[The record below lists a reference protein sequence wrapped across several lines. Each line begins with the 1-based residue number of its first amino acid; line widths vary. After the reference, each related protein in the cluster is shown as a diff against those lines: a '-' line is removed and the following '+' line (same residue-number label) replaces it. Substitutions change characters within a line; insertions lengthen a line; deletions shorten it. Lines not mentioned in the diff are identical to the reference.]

1 MTDKEYQRY
10 MDEISEVQNQNLM
23 NLNEKNFIK
32 KVSLLTPQSYGN
44 KIEKWINKQIK
55 SKMVMARHNRGD
67 LNLKGKYIEVK
78 SSIIT
83 KSNPFLN
90 MVQIRLYQDLDYY
103 LCCAFD
109 VRDIRNYKS
118 YFFLLTHDQMEEE
131 MDVLT
136 STPAHGTKDSIKD
149 HNNIELRY
157 SLLADSNSGVFKRW
171 INKYQQES
179 FSDIITK
186 ING

>member
-1 MTDKEYQRY
+1 MTDKEYQKY
-10 MDEISEVQNQNLM
+10 MDEINEIQNQDLM

-32 KVSLLTPQSYGN
+32 KVSLLSPQSYGN
-44 KIEKWINKQIK
+44 KIEKWINKQLK
-55 SKMVMARHNRGD
+55 TKMVLASKNRGD
-67 LNLKGKYIEVK
+67 LSSNGKYIEVK

-83 KSNPFLN
+83 KTNPFLN

-118 YFFLLTHDQMEEE
+118 YYFLLTHDDMEEE
-131 MDVLT
+131 MKVLT
-136 STPAHGTKDSIKD
+136 STPAHGTKDSLKD

-157 SLLADSNSGVFKRW
+157 SLLIDENSKIFKRW
-171 INKYQQES
+171 MSKYQEKS
-179 FSDIITK
+179 FSDIMTK